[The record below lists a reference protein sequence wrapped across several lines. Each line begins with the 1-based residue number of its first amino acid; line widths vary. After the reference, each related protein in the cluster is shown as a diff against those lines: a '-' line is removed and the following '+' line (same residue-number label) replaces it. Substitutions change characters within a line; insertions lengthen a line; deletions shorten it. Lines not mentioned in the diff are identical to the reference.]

1 MGLKDEAFPL
11 KNGSNL
17 FDNQTR
23 FCYKIIETLMN
34 GGSLMKGL
42 RRSVFLSVLVSL
54 FIGFLGS
61 SGWAQIQEDMK
72 ISNDELNILDLFI
85 ARPLGIVAAAG
96 GTILFV
102 ASLPFT
108 LPTRS
113 VRDSFN
119 LFVVA
124 PWKFSFVR
132 EFPDENIY

>member
-1 MGLKDEAFPL
+1 MIEIFVMG
-11 KNGSNL
+11 GI
-17 FDNQTR
+17 R
-23 FCYKIIETLMN
+23 
-34 GGSLMKGL
+34 MKGL
-42 RRSVFLSVLVSL
+42 RKSIFLMLLISL

-61 SGWAQIQEDMK
+61 NGWAQEVK
-72 ISNDELNILDLFI
+72 VSNDEMNIIDVLI

-96 GTILFV
+96 GTCLFI

-113 VRDSFN
+113 VGDSFN
-119 LFVVA
+119 MFVVE

>member
-1 MGLKDEAFPL
+1 
-11 KNGSNL
+11 
-17 FDNQTR
+17 
-23 FCYKIIETLMN
+23 
-34 GGSLMKGL
+34 MKGL
-42 RRSVFLSVLVSL
+42 RKLIFLSLVVSL
-54 FIGFLGS
+54 FIGLLGS
-61 SGWAQIQEDMK
+61 NGWTQIQEEMK
-72 ISNDELNILDLFI
+72 ISNDELNIFDLFV

-113 VRDSFN
+113 VGDSFN

-132 EFPDENIY
+132 EFPDENMY